1 MHPARSLILFTTLS
15 GLGFGLLIWLGIDP
29 APPMGWVGA
38 IFYALAFALALGG
51 LAASAFHLGHPERA
65 LRAFTQW
72 RSSWLSREACLS
84 VAALT
89 VSGLHAAA
97 LVFFGTHIAPLGWLS
112 ALLCLAT
119 ITATAMIYTQLRSV
133 PRWHHLSTPA
143 LFALTG
149 LAGGAL
155 LSGRT
160 TVAAVLLAAAGLA
173 QLGWWLSG
181 DRREATHA
189 STRATATGLGRRGAV
204 RPFEPPHTGDS
215 YLTREMAFVVARKHA
230 QKLRVIAL
238 VLMAG
243 LPALLL
249 LAAPGHVTGA
259 LALLMHLAGTLVA
272 RWLFFAEAR
281 HVMALYYPPRVE
293 R

>member
-15 GLGFGLLIWLGIDP
+15 GLGFGLLVWLGIDP
-29 APPMGWVGA
+29 APPTGWVGA
-38 IFYALAFALALGG
+38 VFFALAFALACGG

-89 VSGLHAAA
+89 VSGLHGAA
-97 LVFFGTHIAPLGWLS
+97 LVLFGTHVAPLGWLS

-119 ITATAMIYTQLRSV
+119 VTATAMIYAQLRTV
-133 PRWHHLSTPA
+133 PRWHHWSTPA
-143 LFALTG
+143 LFGLTA

-155 LSGRT
+155 LSGRI
-160 TVAAVLLAAAGLA
+160 TVAAVLLAATGFA
-173 QLGWWLSG
+173 QLGWWMGG
-181 DRREATHA
+181 DRREETSG
-189 STRATATGLGRRGAV
+189 STRATATGLGSRGTV
-204 RPFEPPHTGDS
+204 RPFEPPHTGES
-215 YLTREMAFVVARKHA
+215 YLTREMAYVVARKHA
-230 QKLRVIAL
+230 RKLRGIAL
-238 VLMAG
+238 MLMAA
-243 LPALLL
+243 LPAVLLL
-249 LAAPGHVTGA
+249 IAPGHVSGA
-259 LALLMHLAGTLVA
+259 LALLMHVAGTLVA

-281 HVMALYYPPRVE
+281 HVMALYYPPGAE